1 MSSYV
6 TQLSSYRPKVR
17 TTKNEQLRGW
27 GVNSLSEYAG
37 TYTILGY
44 ADTIQRSLEDTL
56 TNGICA
62 SVLRDFATIDDA
74 TGTT

>member
-44 ADTIQRSLEDTL
+44 ADTILRSSEDT
-56 TNGICA
+56 

-74 TGTT
+74 TSTT